1 MSMTSSTRERLISW
15 CKMPGAGSDPYG
27 LRRAVE
33 ILSMC
38 VSSNRVEGLG
48 DIEHDVDG
56 VLIKAPAWWNYDA
69 VRIFASKY
77 LRKAE
82 IKLPPLGYCKT
93 YSEMHE
99 LLTARR
105 EREGV
110 FSSEGC
116 LYGGE
121 QVPERTNAFAGGGCL
136 YGEEFVTTRAR
147 ETDVSE
153 AISRVAMAWAVA
165 EVDFGGASIALAS
178 SLYVL
183 CLNLMR
189 MQVFSPNSPQWF
201 NNGIWAAYGKE
212 AGSTLHAWCPAEF
225 GHEAGWREVD
235 AFYRPQLHACFI
247 HPVKDNLVDDG
258 GIMDHLKTEAA
269 IFKFGSGSGTNYSRL
284 RAYGSKLS
292 KGGLT
297 SGVMSFLKVGDA
309 SAGAIKSGGT
319 TRRSA
324 RMLFLDSDHKDILD
338 FVNWKRREEDKV
350 AALVEGSRVLRD
362 GLLEGTGQ
370 AAERYKG
377 RASRLE
383 GHDYGWEGA
392 AYQTVAGQNGNN
404 TVRLLGEDW
413 TDSTLL
419 DEIAFNAWAC
429 GDPGVAFDETIQKWD
444 TMPELTQAGD
454 PIEATNPCGE
464 FIWRN
469 NTSCNL
475 ASINLAAAWARG
487 LKLSALAVL
496 LTNVLD
502 SCVSAAGY
510 PTAAIGKGTTDTRP
524 LGLGVTALAA
534 VTASMGFK
542 YGSPEMLEVTEAVM
556 ATVWSSSR
564 AASESRNSWR
574 AEPVAMPGW
583 KRVDQMRGG
592 ACQTDLARRIWEAS
606 HSGHYECSPMNG
618 QLVAVAPTG
627 TISLVM
633 GCETT
638 GVEPYYSESYYKT
651 LAGGGDSIKVTLN
664 DARGNC
670 VADGSISQE
679 DHLNVVAA
687 VQRFSCGGVSKTVNL
702 PNNATVEDV
711 KSVILRAH
719 QLGLKSVT
727 VYRDGSKYSQ
737 PLNDVSQQEVPTQ
750 SPPSSSP
757 SATGDAARR
766 PLPYKRRGTTTKAK
780 LGGNSIFIRTGE
792 YPDGR
797 LGELFLDMHKSG
809 ATMRSVLHCFAVA
822 VSIGLQ
828 YGVPVEEFVEA
839 FVGTKFEPNGMVFG
853 HDKIKIASSIMDLVF
868 RDIGANYA
876 GREDLN
882 STVDDAQAAATT
894 QVAPSTGDVCG
905 FCGNASVVQTGTCK
919 VCRTCGESSGGCS

>member
-1 MSMTSSTRERLISW
+1 MSMTSLTEERLSAW
-15 CKMPGAGSDPYG
+15 CEMPTVGSDPYG
-27 LRRAVE
+27 LRQAVAS
-33 ILSMC
+33 LSGC
-38 VSSNRVEGLG
+38 VSGSEVEGVRG
-48 DIEHDVDG
+48 DVEHDVDG
-56 VLIKAPAWWNYDA
+56 VLITAPAWWSYDA

-77 LRKAE
+77 LRKAK
-82 IKLPPLGYCKT
+82 IRLPSTGYCKT
-93 YSEMHE
+93 FSEMCE
-99 LLTARR
+99 LLMARR
-105 EREGV
+105 ERDGT
-110 FSSEGC
+110 FS
-116 LYGGE
+116 
-121 QVPERTNAFAGGGCL
+121 AGCL
-136 YGEEFVTTRAR
+136 YGEEYVKMRSR

-165 EVDFGGASIALAS
+165 EVEFGGTSIEVASN
-178 SLYVL
+178 LYML

-201 NNGIWAAYGKE
+201 NNGIWIAYGKE
-212 AGSTLHAWCPAEF
+212 AGSTLSAWCPAEY
-225 GHEAGWREVD
+225 GQEAGWRDVD

-247 HPVKDNLVDDG
+247 HPVQDSLVDDG

-284 RAYGSKLS
+284 RARGSKLS
-292 KGGLT
+292 KGGFT

-324 RMLFLDSDHKDILD
+324 RMLFLDSDHEDILD

-350 AALVEGSRVLRD
+350 AALVEGSRALRD
-362 GLLEGTGQ
+362 GLSVGAGQ
-370 AAERYKG
+370 AAERYNG
-377 RASRLE
+377 RADRLE
-383 GHDYGWEGA
+383 EYDYGWEGD

-404 TVRLLGEDW
+404 TVRLLGDDW
-413 TDSTLL
+413 TDSPLL

-510 PTAAIGKGTTDTRP
+510 PTEAIGKGTTDTRP
-524 LGLGVTALAA
+524 LGLGVTALAES
-534 VTASMGFK
+534 TAAMGFK
-542 YGSPEMLEVTEAVM
+542 YGSPEMLEATEAIM
-556 ATVWSSSR
+556 ATVWSAAR
-564 AASESRNSWR
+564 AASESRNSKR
-574 AEPVAMPGW
+574 AEPVVMPGW
-583 KRVDQMRGG
+583 ARVDQMRGE
-592 ACQTDLARRIWEAS
+592 ACQTALARRVWEES
-606 HSGHYECSPMNG
+606 HSGNYGCSPMNG

-651 LAGGGDSIKVTLN
+651 LAGGGDSIKVTLKA
-664 DARGNC
+664 ARGNC

-702 PNNATVEDV
+702 PRDATVQDV
-711 KSVILRAH
+711 KDVILRAYK
-719 QLGLKSVT
+719 LGLKSVT

-737 PLNDVSQQEVPTQ
+737 PLNDSSKKAAPTMVSPAISHQP
-750 SPPSSSP
+750 
-757 SATGDAARR
+757 TGDAVRR
-766 PLPYKRRGTTTKAK
+766 PLPFKRRGTTTKVK
-780 LGGNSIFIRTGE
+780 IGGNSIFIRTGE
-792 YPDGR
+792 YPDGK

-839 FVGTKFEPNGMVFG
+839 FVGTKFEPNGMVLG
-853 HDKIKIASSIMDLVF
+853 HDGIKIASSIMDLVF
-868 RDIGANYA
+868 RDIGAAYA
-876 GREDLN
+876 GRGDLN
-882 STVDDAQAAATT
+882 STSEQVVGVDEVLPPT
-894 QVAPSTGDVCG
+894 TGDVCA

-919 VCRTCGESSGGCS
+919 VCRACGESSGGCS